1 MLLLIFF
8 SLILSHANLGKRL
21 SHALSLQ
28 SVATQ
33 SHCKKIN
40 SKCTT
45 KIIFGLTTNGHEY
58 FRAYKVISENSWLKP
73 QLFVV
78 KQTTL
83 LLYFFSSDFVKTRSN
98 VRAITSDFVF
108 TYLGIVEKRFS
119 SFFLMQR

>member
-33 SHCKKIN
+33 SLCKKIN

-73 QLFVV
+73 KLFVV
-78 KQTTL
+78 KTICGVCLTNKNSCL
-83 LLYFFSSDFVKTRSN
+83 FVKFVVKNPNHSWSN
-98 VRAITSDFVF
+98 K
-108 TYLGIVEKRFS
+108 LL
-119 SFFLMQR
+119 FFFYFLVLAL